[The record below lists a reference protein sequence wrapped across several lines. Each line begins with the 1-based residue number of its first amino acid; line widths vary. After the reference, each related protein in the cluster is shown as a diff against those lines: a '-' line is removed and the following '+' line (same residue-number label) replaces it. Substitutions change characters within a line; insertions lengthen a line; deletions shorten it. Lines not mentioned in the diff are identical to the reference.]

1 VRVRTT
7 LDIDDDVLMA
17 VREIAAARNV
27 TVSFLVSE
35 LLRAALVGPADAER
49 IVYRNGFP
57 QLPTSGPAV
66 TVEMIESLL
75 DADY

>member
-1 VRVRTT
+1 VSVRTT
-7 LDIDDDVLMA
+7 LDIDEDVLQA
-17 VREIAAARNV
+17 AREIAAARNV

-35 LLRAALVGPADAER
+35 LLRTALVGPADAER

-57 QLPTSGPAV
+57 QTQTSGPVV
-66 TVEMIESLL
+66 TVEMIEILL

>member
-1 VRVRTT
+1 MRTR
-7 LDIDDDVLMA
+7 LEIDGDVLQA
-17 VREIAAARNV
+17 AREIAAARNV

-35 LLRAALVGPADAER
+35 LLRAALVGPTDAKR

-57 QLPTSGPAV
+57 QIPTHGPVV
-66 TVEMIESLL
+66 TVEMIERLM

>member
-1 VRVRTT
+1 MRTT
-7 LDIDDDVLMA
+7 LDIDDDVLRA
-17 VREIAAARNV
+17 AQAIAAARNV

-35 LLRAALVGPADAER
+35 LLRAVLVGPADAER

-57 QLPTSGPAV
+57 QISTDGPVV
-66 TVEMIESLL
+66 TVETIESLL

>member
-1 VRVRTT
+1 MRTT
-7 LDIDDDVLMA
+7 LDIDEDVLLA
-17 VREIAAARNV
+17 AREIAAARNV

-35 LLRAALVGPADAER
+35 LLRTALVGPGDAER

-57 QLPTSGPAV
+57 QIPTDGPVV

>member
-1 VRVRTT
+1 
-7 LDIDDDVLMA
+7 
-17 VREIAAARNV
+17 V

-35 LLRAALVGPADAER
+35 LLRTALVGPADTER

-57 QLPTSGPAV
+57 QIPTGGPVV